1 MALPLRAADFV
12 AGRKDHMEILNK
24 LGIKLATIQDDRV
37 QLVHKT
43 GDAASYE
50 DAELGMLFLF

>member
-1 MALPLRAADFV
+1 MRAADFV